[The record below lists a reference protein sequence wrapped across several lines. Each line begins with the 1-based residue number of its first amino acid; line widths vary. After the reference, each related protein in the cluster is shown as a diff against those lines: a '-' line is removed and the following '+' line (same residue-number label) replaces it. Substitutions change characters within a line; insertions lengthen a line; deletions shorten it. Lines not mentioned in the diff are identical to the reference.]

1 MGMEDNNFFQENM
14 DEERIRQELEG
25 YNTDRKRQLGWFARM
40 TTLLVLIMFTVFSV
54 PELVSI
60 LAGKYQILEQNQ
72 RLQQEDM
79 VKDCQKAVAV
89 LETVSKANI
98 SQKHRGT
105 GFNFL
110 PDGLIITNK
119 HVVDDA
125 KQVKISFSDGNVY
138 YSKDI
143 VPIENYDLALVR
155 FTGKNLPCLEIN
167 WQAGIKPDEPVLVIG
182 NPLSF
187 ERVSTQGKLEQIYED
202 TNDNAIYVLDVP
214 IRQGNSGSPV
224 INQDG
229 KAVGIIFAAT
239 LVGEKEKQK
248 QYALAIPLQG
258 MRDVFLNYCDFEI

>member
-14 DEERIRQELEG
+14 DEERIRQEFEE
-25 YNTDRKRQLGWFARM
+25 YNTDRKRQLGWFARI
-40 TTLLVLIMFTVFSV
+40 TALLVLIMFTVFSV

-60 LAGKYQILEQNQ
+60 WAGKYQILEQNQ
-72 RLQQEDM
+72 RLQQEAI

-89 LETVSKANI
+89 LETVSKTNI
-98 SQKHRGT
+98 SQKHKGT
-105 GFNFL
+105 GFNII

-119 HVVDDA
+119 HVVADA

-138 YSKDI
+138 YSKNI

-167 WQAGIKPDEPVLVIG
+167 WQARIKTGEPVLVIG

-187 ERVSTQGKLEQIYED
+187 ERVSTQGKLEQIYKD
-202 TNDNAIYVLDVP
+202 TNSNAIYVLDVP

-229 KAVGIIFAAT
+229 KAVGVIFAST
-239 LVGEKEKQK
+239 LVEEKEK

-258 MRDVFLNYCDFEI
+258 MKDVFFNYCDL